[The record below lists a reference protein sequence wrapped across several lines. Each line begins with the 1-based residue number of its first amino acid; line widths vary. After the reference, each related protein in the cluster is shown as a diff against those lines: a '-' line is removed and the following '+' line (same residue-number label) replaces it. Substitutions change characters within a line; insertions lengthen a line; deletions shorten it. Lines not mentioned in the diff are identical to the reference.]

1 MPPFLSIRKLEVI
14 DMVLPFKFFKLGQ
27 VLSRLVLIN
36 AISFLMVS
44 GEIEII

>member
-27 VLSRLVLIN
+27 VLSRLGLMN
-36 AISFLMVS
+36 TISFLMVS